1 MVTTT
6 AEALHIMRLLLQY
19 MTPKVARMFLADLD
33 FEVAETTDNMSL
45 KNSIKMVE
53 EFLKDYKE

>member
-33 FEVAETTDNMSL
+33 FEVAEHTDNESL
-45 KNSIKMVE
+45 KNSIKMVDKYLNE
-53 EFLKDYKE
+53 K

>member
-6 AEALHIMRLLLQY
+6 AEALHIMRLLLNY

-33 FEVAETTDNMSL
+33 FEVADTTNNISL
-45 KNSIKMVE
+45 KNSIKMVDE
-53 EFLKDYKE
+53 YLKEHKG